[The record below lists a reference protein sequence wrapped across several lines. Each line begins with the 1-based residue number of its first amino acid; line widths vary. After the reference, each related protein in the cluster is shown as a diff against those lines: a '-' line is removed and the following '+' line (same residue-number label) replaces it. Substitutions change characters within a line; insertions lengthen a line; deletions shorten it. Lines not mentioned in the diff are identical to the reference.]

1 MILRKVT
8 YGLAGFGLFVLA
20 MGLAQTVALRLLEP
34 TNTCIALQVIYDRP
48 GASGEVAIGWKLRTA
63 KDCGTLISIP
73 VPTSIAPTNPSPL
86 RPGSPSTSS
95 INPAVNSEPYTQGQ
109 TADSSELGA
118 VPPDNLPGSDGT
130 ESTASGSS
138 TQDQGSLTSPQP
150 GGVAVVPPLNTS
162 PSQAE
167 RELQAMSPEQ
177 RGSLYGQYLRFKVE
191 QERHEAGPTTLGSQM
206 APEPPQPPVVTTGPQ
221 TEPPQSPVVT
231 TGPQTEP
238 PQSPVVT
245 TGPQTEPPQS
255 PVVTIAPQPWK
266 HPFADKWPQ
275 LPTMVDG
282 Q

>member
-1 MILRKVT
+1 MILHKVA

-63 KDCGTLISIP
+63 KDCGTFASIP

-86 RPGSPSTSS
+86 RPDSPSTSS

-118 VPPDNLPGSDGT
+118 VPPDSLPGSDGT
-130 ESTASGSS
+130 ESTASGSP
-138 TQDQGSLTSPQP
+138 TQHQGSLTPPQP
-150 GGVAVVPPLNTS
+150 GGVVVAPPLNTS
-162 PSQAE
+162 LSQAE
-167 RELQAMSPEQ
+167 HELQAMSPEQ
-177 RGSLYGQYLRFKVE
+177 QASLYGQYLRFKVE
-191 QERHEAGPTTLGSQM
+191 QEKREAGVVTVRPQI
-206 APEPPQPPVVTTGPQ
+206 APEPIPEPIPEPAPGPQPT
-221 TEPPQSPVVT
+221 PPQP
-231 TGPQTEP
+231 
-238 PQSPVVT
+238 
-245 TGPQTEPPQS
+245 
-255 PVVTIAPQPWK
+255 PVVTIAPQPWR

-275 LPTMVDG
+275 LPTMVEG

>member
-34 TNTCIALQVIYDRP
+34 TNTCIALQGIYDRP
-48 GASGEVAIGWKLRTA
+48 GTNGEVAIGWTLRTA

-73 VPTSIAPTNPSPL
+73 VPASIAPTNPSP
-86 RPGSPSTSS
+86 PHPDSPSTSS

-109 TADSSELGA
+109 TADSSGLGA
-118 VPPDNLPGSDGT
+118 NPPDSLPGSDGT
-130 ESTASGSS
+130 ESAASGSP
-138 TQDQGSLTSPQP
+138 TQDQGSLVPPQP
-150 GGVAVVPPLNTS
+150 GGVVVAPPLNTS

-167 RELQAMSPEQ
+167 HELQAMSPEQ
-177 RGSLYGQYLRFKVE
+177 RASLYGQYLRFKVE
-191 QERHEAGPTTLGSQM
+191 QERHEAGPTTIGSQT
-206 APEPPQPPVVTTGPQ
+206 APEPPQPPVVT
-221 TEPPQSPVVT
+221 
-231 TGPQTEP
+231 
-238 PQSPVVT
+238 
-245 TGPQTEPPQS
+245 
-255 PVVTIAPQPWK
+255 IAPQPYR

>member
-130 ESTASGSS
+130 ESTASGSP
-138 TQDQGSLTSPQP
+138 TQDQGSLTPPQP
-150 GGVAVVPPLNTS
+150 GGVVVAPPLNTS

-191 QERHEAGPTTLGSQM
+191 QERHEAGPTTLGSQI

-221 TEPPQSPVVT
+221 ARATSVACGHNRPTNRATSAACGYDRPT
-231 TGPQTEP
+231 
-238 PQSPVVT
+238 
-245 TGPQTEPPQS
+245 
-255 PVVTIAPQPWK
+255 ALDR